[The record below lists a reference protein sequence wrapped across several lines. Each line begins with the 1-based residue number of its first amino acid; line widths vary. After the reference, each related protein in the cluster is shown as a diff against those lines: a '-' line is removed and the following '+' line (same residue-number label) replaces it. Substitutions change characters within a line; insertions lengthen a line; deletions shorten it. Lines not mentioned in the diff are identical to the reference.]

1 MFTPLFRPNEGVKS
15 TVRVKRSPAT
25 TMHGLTSA
33 PQTAAAQP
41 LHLFPKHHACLWGCG
56 KFQKKSKIRPSLPL
70 SRVPETPA
78 EFHKFRR
85 LLASLCKPESKFLVA
100 EPSFDTSRWGFFIA
114 SNNLCFCFCFALGH
128 RTTTWS
134 CYVDMCEGSE
144 KDWGMLSN
152 SCEW

>member
-1 MFTPLFRPNEGVKS
+1 MEARDCATSGKQPRGFASCSGFPPQKHKSDNTKAPKLQQTFSFTPLFRPNEGVKS

-100 EPSFDTSRWGFFIA
+100 EPSFDTSR
-114 SNNLCFCFCFALGH
+114 
-128 RTTTWS
+128 
-134 CYVDMCEGSE
+134 
-144 KDWGMLSN
+144 
-152 SCEW
+152 

>member
-1 MFTPLFRPNEGVKS
+1 MPPLESSPVALHPVQGSHPRSTNQTTPEPPNCSKPFRLLLYLGPNEGVKS

-100 EPSFDTSRWGFFIA
+100 EPSFDTSR
-114 SNNLCFCFCFALGH
+114 
-128 RTTTWS
+128 
-134 CYVDMCEGSE
+134 
-144 KDWGMLSN
+144 
-152 SCEW
+152 

>member
-1 MFTPLFRPNEGVKS
+1 MPPLESSPVALHPVQGSHPRSTNQTTPEPPNCSKPLCLLLYLGPNEGVKS
-15 TVRVKRSPAT
+15 TVRAKRSPAT

-100 EPSFDTSRWGFFIA
+100 EPSFDTSR
-114 SNNLCFCFCFALGH
+114 
-128 RTTTWS
+128 
-134 CYVDMCEGSE
+134 
-144 KDWGMLSN
+144 
-152 SCEW
+152 

>member
-1 MFTPLFRPNEGVKS
+1 MPPLESSPVALHPVQGSHPRSTNQTTPEPPNCSKPFRLLLYLGPNEGVKS
-15 TVRVKRSPAT
+15 TVRAKRSPAT
-25 TMHGLTSA
+25 TMHRLTSA

-100 EPSFDTSRWGFFIA
+100 EPSFDTSR
-114 SNNLCFCFCFALGH
+114 
-128 RTTTWS
+128 
-134 CYVDMCEGSE
+134 
-144 KDWGMLSN
+144 
-152 SCEW
+152 